1 MSPTAAVLHP
11 GQMGVVVAAAL
22 RSGGARVSWS
32 PDGRGPATRERAER
46 AGLVA
51 VDDPA
56 ALAAVD
62 IVVSVCPPAAAEEVA
77 GQVAA
82 LGFGGLFVD
91 ANAVSPARLG
101 RITELV
107 SAHGARVLD
116 GALFGPRWPGDR
128 TRLYLA
134 GDPADRD
141 PVADLFAGT
150 DVVAVAMDGDAGSAS
165 ALKMA
170 HTTFQKSARALAA
183 LAHAMAADAGV
194 AEHLRSE
201 AEGMESPLSQP
212 GKLPVVAAKAWRWE
226 PEMREAADSLAAHGL
241 PPGLAT
247 AAGEV
252 LALWAAD
259 RDATGLTVDEVL
271 ARLRS
276 TGARRPT
283 GSAPP

>member
-1 MSPTAAVLHP
+1 VSPTAAVLHP

-22 RSGGARVSWS
+22 RAGGSRVCWL
-32 PDGRGPATRERAER
+32 PDGRGPATRDRAER

-51 VDDPA
+51 VADPGE
-56 ALAAVD
+56 LAQVD
-62 IVVSVCPPAAAEEVA
+62 VVFSVCPPAAAEAVA
-77 GQVAA
+77 AQVAT
-82 LGFGGLFVD
+82 LGFTGLYVD

-101 RITELV
+101 RITDRV
-107 SAHGARVLD
+107 RARGARVLD
-116 GALFGPRWPGDR
+116 GSLFGPRWTGDR

-134 GDPADRD
+134 GEPADRD
-141 PVADLFAGT
+141 LVAGLFAGT
-150 DVVAVAMDGDAGSAS
+150 DVVPVAMDGDAGSAS
-165 ALKMA
+165 ALKMS

-194 AEHLRSE
+194 SEHLRDE

-212 GKLPVVAAKAWRWE
+212 GKLPVVAAKAWRWA
-226 PEMREAADSLAAHGL
+226 PEMHEAADSLAAHGL

-259 RDATGLTVDEVL
+259 RDATDLSVDDVL

-276 TGARRPT
+276 AAPS